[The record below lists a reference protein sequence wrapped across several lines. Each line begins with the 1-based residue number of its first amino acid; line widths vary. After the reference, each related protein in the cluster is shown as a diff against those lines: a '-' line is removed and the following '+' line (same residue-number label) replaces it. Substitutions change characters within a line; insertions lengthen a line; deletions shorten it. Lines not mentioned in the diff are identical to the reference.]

1 MLEYRH
7 PRETR
12 EVRTMEITIKAEP
25 KEIAALAEALRGQQ
39 KEESKPDKS
48 VDKIIAA
55 IGYDIRSP
63 KCGRD
68 KNGIYHCFCGNCGPL
83 DKNRND

>member
-1 MLEYRH
+1 
-7 PRETR
+7 
-12 EVRTMEITIKAEP
+12 MEITIKAEP

-63 KCGRD
+63 NAAETRTEFTTASAGTADR
-68 KNGIYHCFCGNCGPL
+68 
-83 DKNRND
+83 

>member
-1 MLEYRH
+1 
-7 PRETR
+7 
-12 EVRTMEITIKAEP
+12 MEITIKAEP

-83 DKNRND
+83 EKWRTDK